1 MKTAV
6 SIPDRVYK
14 KAEGLA
20 KRLQKSRSQ
29 LYSEALAEY
38 LLRHDPDAVTE
49 AMNSVCDA
57 LGTEVDPAFSAAAGR
72 ILQRTEW

>member
-1 MKTAV
+1 MKITV
-6 SIPDRVYK
+6 SIPDPVYK

-38 LLRHDPDAVTE
+38 LLRHDPDAITE
-49 AMNSVCDA
+49 AMNAVCDA
-57 LGTEVDPAFSAAAGR
+57 VGTKADPAFSAAAGR
-72 ILQRTEW
+72 VLRRTEW

>member
-6 SIPDRVYK
+6 SIPDSVFD

-20 KRLQKSRSQ
+20 RRLQKSRSQ
-29 LYSEALAEY
+29 LYSEALSEY
-38 LLRHDPDAVTE
+38 LLRHDPDAITE

-57 LGTEVDPAFSAAAGR
+57 LDTSLDPALSAAAAR
-72 ILQRTEW
+72 ILEHTEW